1 MNSHPCL
8 CLSCRAFVILV
19 GIIAKMWHLRCFI
32 CDFCTIELSVPYIC
46 AYRNGV
52 ALCAV
57 KNLQPEHN
65 AMLRGYCMEMWL
77 AKTKIVSLDGPN
89 WLQLWC
95 ASVLAFL
102 LGLWRHHK
110 QHLSLQVSWDI
121 YTLSWFGCTGV
132 DSCVCSPRR
141 EQSTGESF
149 LCHRSFHGGGN
160 GWTHCFLALTAIIKQ
175 ACSWVVVPC
184 NSVVTLCFCS
194 A

>member
-1 MNSHPCL
+1 MLWSKIVLIAFSSSDFNYSLLMNSHPCL

-19 GIIAKMWHLRCFI
+19 GIIAKMWHLRWFI

-102 LGLWRHHK
+102 LGLCGGITNNIYLYRFRE
-110 QHLSLQVSWDI
+110 I
-121 YTLSWFGCTGV
+121 YT
-132 DSCVCSPRR
+132 
-141 EQSTGESF
+141 
-149 LCHRSFHGGGN
+149 H
-160 GWTHCFLALTAIIKQ
+160 LADLDAL
-175 ACSWVVVPC
+175 V
-184 NSVVTLCFCS
+184 
-194 A
+194 